1 MALGLTVLENL
12 ATSFLVLLPN
22 IIGALFLLL
31 FGWLLGRVVAEL
43 VRRLLDKLK
52 AEKYFKIDK
61 KIKVTEIFCEVVKW
75 LIYLTFITAA
85 VDVLEVPTLTMYLR
99 ELNNLIIGLIGGTV
113 IIVVSYVIARYVQK
127 QVKSSKREYSGVVSQ
142 LIFLFVMILAV
153 SIAFELAGIPNDLM
167 NTIII
172 VLVASVGL
180 GVAIALGLG
189 LKDTVARLAK
199 KYEKKL

>member
-1 MALGLTVLENL
+1 M
-12 ATSFLVLLPN
+12 
-22 IIGALFLLL
+22 IGALFLLL

-43 VRRLLDKLK
+43 LKRLLDKLK

-61 KIKVTEIFCEVVKW
+61 KIKVTEIFCSVVKW

-113 IIVVSYVIARYVQK
+113 IIFVSYVIARYVQK

-142 LIFLFVMILAV
+142 IIFLFVMILAV